1 MKKQTIWLLTMLS
14 LVVVLSVYYV
24 TTPDNLKT
32 TSFMNMNNNTNTDSL
47 DSTPKDTK
55 KTDSNTDS
63 KTDSKTNTS
72 KTNTS
77 KTNTS
82 KQNDKETASQEN
94 STSEVFLKQRM
105 EQEDQRSQLID
116 EYKSTVDSATASA
129 KEKSDA
135 FTNMNELQKLT
146 ALESDVETMIK
157 EAGYKD
163 ALVRSDKDEVKVDVT
178 SAKPSRKAAND
189 IIQMTR
195 SVLGEKLV
203 VVKFQV
209 K

>member
-32 TSFMNMNNNTNTDSL
+32 TSFMNMNNNTDTDSL

-55 KTDSNTDS
+55 KTDS
-63 KTDSKTNTS
+63 KTETS
-72 KTNTS
+72 KQNS
-77 KTNTS
+77 DTS
-82 KQNDKETASQEN
+82 KQNDKETASKEN

-116 EYKSTVDSATASA
+116 EYKATVDSATASA
-129 KEKSDA
+129 QEKSEA

>member
-32 TSFMNMNNNTNTDSL
+32 TSFMNMNNSTNTDSL

-55 KTDSNTDS
+55 KTDS
-63 KTDSKTNTS
+63 KTDTS
-72 KTNTS
+72 KQNSDTT
-77 KTNTS
+77 
-82 KQNDKETASQEN
+82 KQNDKETASKEN

-116 EYKSTVDSATASA
+116 EYKATVDSATASA
-129 KEKSDA
+129 QEKSEA

-146 ALESDVETMIK
+146 ALESDVESMIK

>member
-32 TSFMNMNNNTNTDSL
+32 TSFMNMNNSTNTDSL

-55 KTDSNTDS
+55 KTDS
-63 KTDSKTNTS
+63 KTDTS
-72 KTNTS
+72 KQNS
-77 KTNTS
+77 DTS

-105 EQEDQRSQLID
+105 EQEDERSQLID
-116 EYKSTVDSATASA
+116 EYKATVDSATASA
-129 KEKSDA
+129 QEKSDA

>member
-63 KTDSKTNTS
+63 KTDS

>member
-32 TSFMNMNNNTNTDSL
+32 TSFMNMNNSTNTDSL

-55 KTDSNTDS
+55 KTDS
-63 KTDSKTNTS
+63 KTD
-72 KTNTS
+72 
-77 KTNTS
+77 TS

-105 EQEDQRSQLID
+105 EQEDERSQLID
-116 EYKSTVDSATASA
+116 EYKATVDSATASA
-129 KEKSDA
+129 QEKSEA

-163 ALVRSDKDEVKVDVT
+163 ALVRSEKDEVKVDVT

>member
-55 KTDSNTDS
+55 KTESNTDS
-63 KTDSKTNTS
+63 KTDS

>member
-32 TSFMNMNNNTNTDSL
+32 TSFMNMNNSTNTDSL

-55 KTDSNTDS
+55 KTDS
-63 KTDSKTNTS
+63 KTDTS
-72 KTNTS
+72 KQNS
-77 KTNTS
+77 DTS

-116 EYKSTVDSATASA
+116 EYKATVDSATASA
-129 KEKSDA
+129 QEKSEA

-163 ALVRSDKDEVKVDVT
+163 ALVRSDNDEVKVDVT

>member
-63 KTDSKTNTS
+63 KT
-72 KTNTS
+72 
-77 KTNTS
+77 NTS
-82 KQNDKETASQEN
+82 KQNGKETASQEN

-116 EYKSTVDSATASA
+116 EYKATVDSATASA

-163 ALVRSDKDEVKVDVT
+163 ALVRSDNDEVKVDVT

>member
-32 TSFMNMNNNTNTDSL
+32 TSFMNMNNSTNTDSL

-55 KTDSNTDS
+55 KTDS
-63 KTDSKTNTS
+63 KTDTS
-72 KTNTS
+72 KQNS
-77 KTNTS
+77 DTS

-116 EYKSTVDSATASA
+116 EYKATVDSATASA
-129 KEKSDA
+129 QEKSEA

>member
-32 TSFMNMNNNTNTDSL
+32 TSFMNMNNSTNTDSL

-55 KTDSNTDS
+55 KTDS
-63 KTDSKTNTS
+63 KTDTS
-72 KTNTS
+72 KQS
-77 KTNTS
+77 SDTS
-82 KQNDKETASQEN
+82 KQNDKETASKES

-116 EYKSTVDSATASA
+116 EYKATVDSATASA
-129 KEKSDA
+129 QEKSEA

-163 ALVRSDKDEVKVDVT
+163 ALVRSDKNEVKVDVT

>member
-32 TSFMNMNNNTNTDSL
+32 TSFMNMNNSTNTDSL

-55 KTDSNTDS
+55 KTDS
-63 KTDSKTNTS
+63 KTDTS
-72 KTNTS
+72 KQNS
-77 KTNTS
+77 DTS
-82 KQNDKETASQEN
+82 KQNDKETASKEN

-116 EYKSTVDSATASA
+116 EYKATVDSATASA
-129 KEKSDA
+129 QEKSEA

-146 ALESDVETMIK
+146 ALESDVESMIK

>member
-32 TSFMNMNNNTNTDSL
+32 TSFMNMNTNTNTDSL
-47 DSTPKDTK
+47 DSTPKDAK
-55 KTDSNTDS
+55 KTDANTA
-63 KTDSKTNTS
+63 TS
-72 KTNTS
+72 KH
-77 KTNTS
+77 
-82 KQNDKETASQEN
+82 NDKETTSQEN

-116 EYKSTVDSATASA
+116 EYKATVDSATASA
-129 KEKSDA
+129 QEKSEA

-146 ALESDVETMIK
+146 ALESDVEAMIK

>member
-63 KTDSKTNTS
+63 KT
-72 KTNTS
+72 NTS

-82 KQNDKETASQEN
+82 KQNGKETASQEN

-116 EYKSTVDSATASA
+116 EYKATVDSATASA

-146 ALESDVETMIK
+146 ALESDVESMIK

>member
-32 TSFMNMNNNTNTDSL
+32 TSFMNMNNSTNTDSL

-55 KTDSNTDS
+55 KTDS
-63 KTDSKTNTS
+63 KTDTS
-72 KTNTS
+72 KQNSDTS
-77 KTNTS
+77 KQNSDTS
-82 KQNDKETASQEN
+82 KQNDKETASKEN

>member
-32 TSFMNMNNNTNTDSL
+32 TSFMNMNNSTNTDSL

-63 KTDSKTNTS
+63 KT
-72 KTNTS
+72 
-77 KTNTS
+77 NTS
-82 KQNDKETASQEN
+82 KQNGKETASQEN

-116 EYKSTVDSATASA
+116 EYKATVDSATASA
-129 KEKSDA
+129 QEKSEA

>member
-32 TSFMNMNNNTNTDSL
+32 TSFMDMNNNTDTSSLDSTPKDSTPK

-55 KTDSNTDS
+55 KSDS
-63 KTDSKTNTS
+63 
-72 KTNTS
+72 
-77 KTNTS
+77 S
-82 KQNDKETASQEN
+82 KQGDKETTSQEN

-116 EYKSTVDSATASA
+116 EYKATVDSATATA
-129 KEKSDA
+129 EEKSVA

-163 ALVRSDKDEVKVDVT
+163 ALVRTDKDEVKVDVT
-178 SAKPSRKAAND
+178 SSKASRKAAND

-203 VVKFQV
+203 VVQFQV

>member
-32 TSFMNMNNNTNTDSL
+32 TSFMNMNNSTNTDTL

-55 KTDSNTDS
+55 KTDS
-63 KTDSKTNTS
+63 KTDTS
-72 KTNTS
+72 KQNS
-77 KTNTS
+77 DTS

>member
-63 KTDSKTNTS
+63 NTDS

>member
-32 TSFMNMNNNTNTDSL
+32 TSFMNMNTNTNTDSL

-55 KTDSNTDS
+55 KTDANTA
-63 KTDSKTNTS
+63 TS
-72 KTNTS
+72 KH
-77 KTNTS
+77 
-82 KQNDKETASQEN
+82 NDKETTSQEN

-116 EYKSTVDSATASA
+116 EYKATVDSATASA
-129 KEKSDA
+129 QEKSEA

-146 ALESDVETMIK
+146 ALESDVEAMIK

>member
-32 TSFMNMNNNTNTDSL
+32 TSFMNMNNSTNTDSL

-55 KTDSNTDS
+55 KTDS
-63 KTDSKTNTS
+63 KTDTS
-72 KTNTS
+72 KQNS
-77 KTNTS
+77 DTS
-82 KQNDKETASQEN
+82 KQNDKETASKEN

>member
-32 TSFMNMNNNTNTDSL
+32 TSFMNMNNSTNTDSL

-55 KTDSNTDS
+55 KTDS
-63 KTDSKTNTS
+63 KTDTS
-72 KTNTS
+72 KQNSDTT
-77 KTNTS
+77 
-82 KQNDKETASQEN
+82 KQNDKETASNEN

-116 EYKSTVDSATASA
+116 EYKATVDSATASA
-129 KEKSDA
+129 QEKSEA

-146 ALESDVETMIK
+146 ALESDVESMIK

>member
-32 TSFMNMNNNTNTDSL
+32 TGFMNMNNNTDTASL

-55 KTDSNTDS
+55 KTDT
-63 KTDSKTNTS
+63 K
-72 KTNTS
+72 
-77 KTNTS
+77 
-82 KQNDKETASQEN
+82 KQNDKET
-94 STSEVFLKQRM
+94 STQQNGSTNDIFLKQRM

-116 EYKSTVDSATASA
+116 EYQATVDSATASA
-129 KEKSDA
+129 QEKSKA
-135 FTNMNELQKLT
+135 FTSMNELQKLT

-163 ALVRSDKDEVKVDVT
+163 ALVRADKNQVKVDVT
-178 SAKPSRKAAND
+178 SSKPSRKAAND

-203 VVKFQV
+203 VVKFQI

>member
-24 TTPDNLKT
+24 TTPDKLKT
-32 TSFMNMNNNTNTDSL
+32 TSFMDMNNNTDTSSL

-55 KTDSNTDS
+55 KSDS
-63 KTDSKTNTS
+63 
-72 KTNTS
+72 
-77 KTNTS
+77 S
-82 KQNDKETASQEN
+82 KQNDKETTSQEN

-116 EYKSTVDSATASA
+116 EYKATVDSATATA
-129 KEKSDA
+129 EEKSEA

-163 ALVRSDKDEVKVDVT
+163 ALVRTDKDEVKVDVT
-178 SAKPSRKAAND
+178 SSKASRKAAND

-203 VVKFQV
+203 VVQFQV